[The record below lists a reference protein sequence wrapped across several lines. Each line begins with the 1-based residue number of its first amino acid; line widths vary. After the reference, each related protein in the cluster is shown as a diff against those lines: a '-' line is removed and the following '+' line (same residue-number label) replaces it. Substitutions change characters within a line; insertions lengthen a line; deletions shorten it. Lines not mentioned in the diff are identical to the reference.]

1 LYLDDF
7 GAKSMATST
16 YRNKNKVR
24 PRKRG
29 AAKRRRVLMQRR
41 RLVSLGM
48 CEEAVAKLQSNEL
61 RALLKYPKK
70 VQQSCESQA

>member
-1 LYLDDF
+1 
-7 GAKSMATST
+7 MATST

-29 AAKRRRVLMQRR
+29 AVKRRRVLVQRR
-41 RLVSLGM
+41 RLVALGM

-61 RALLKYPKK
+61 RALLKTPKK
-70 VQQSCESQA
+70 VQESCQSEA